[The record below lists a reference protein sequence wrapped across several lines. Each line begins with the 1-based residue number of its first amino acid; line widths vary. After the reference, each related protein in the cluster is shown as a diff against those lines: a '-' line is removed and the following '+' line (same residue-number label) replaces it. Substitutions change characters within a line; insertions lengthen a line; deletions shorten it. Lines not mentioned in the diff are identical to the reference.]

1 MHKILRKFSGKKVV
15 VYKGSENARKILL
28 IRIVLKNQ

>member
-1 MHKILRKFSGKKVV
+1 MHKIFYKFSGKKMV

-28 IRIVLKNQ
+28 IIIAL